1 MKKKHTFA
9 AGSFAL
15 ITALTA
21 TTSYAQG
28 PSQDQFGELKVGA
41 AIWNVM
47 DDADRSAAHIA
58 YIHTPLKDFYGIQ
71 PSALV
76 IWADEGQHYY
86 SLGAHKEFYRHGRFS
101 TSVAFH
107 AGLVDSPEELG
118 DNIEFYSALGAQY
131 QLSERWAV
139 EAEIGHISNGGLGE
153 TNPGSEGITLSLRYN
168 L

>member
-1 MKKKHTFA
+1 MKKKHTYA
-9 AGSFAL
+9 VGSFAL

-21 TTSYAQG
+21 LPSYAQSQ
-28 PSQDQFGELKVGA
+28 SQDKFGELKVGA

-47 DDADRSAAHIA
+47 DDADRSAAHVA
-58 YIHTPLKDFYGIQ
+58 YIHKPLKRFYGIQ

-86 SLGAHKEFYRHGRFS
+86 SLGAHKELYRNGRFF
-101 TSVAFH
+101 TSIAFH

-118 DNIEFYSALGAQY
+118 DNVEFYSALSAHY
-131 QLSERWAV
+131 QLTERWAV

-153 TNPGSEGITLSLRYN
+153 TNPGSEGITLSLRYK